1 MNTKHLFALAL
12 AVSVPGLAAACSP
25 AGPSQAEGPKPD
37 LDKPPK
43 GAGSGDATDLEDALE
58 LVKAKNFTAAKARAQ
73 QVYEKNPKHAVA
85 NYVLGMVAEEEKQDD
100 KALGYYRAALATDPA
115 LVGASIYLT
124 ALLIKLEKFDEAID
138 VAKNG
143 LKVAKGASYELHAN
157 LGYALV
163 GKKDLASAVK
173 SFGNALK
180 LNPEAVDVRFDRA
193 EALAALGQKDEAV
206 KEYKAVASN
215 PKADP
220 TLVRASAHGLSQLGE
235 HTVCVAVL
243 TPLVEGKPQPD
254 VLNQRAQCKHKAGDL
269 AGARADVEA
278 SIKLKP
284 NLNAHGFGAQWAE
297 EAKDK
302 KACVHHWT
310 ELGKLGAGNAKAEEQ
325 SKKGLERC
333 KKL

>member
-1 MNTKHLFALAL
+1 MKHLL
-12 AVSVPGLAAACSP
+12 AVVALVAVGSAVACSP

-43 GAGSGDATDLEDALE
+43 GAASGEAADLEDALE
-58 LVKAKNFTAAKARAQ
+58 LVKAKNFTAAKARAL

-100 KALGYYRAALATDPA
+100 KAVAFYKVALTTDPA
-115 LVGASIYLT
+115 LIGASIYLS
-124 ALLIKLEKFDEAID
+124 AILIKLEKYDEAAE

-143 LKVAKGASYELHAN
+143 LKTAKGASFELHAN
-157 LGYALV
+157 LGYALA
-163 GKKDLASAVK
+163 GKKDLATAVK
-173 SFGNALK
+173 SWANALK
-180 LNPEAVDVRFDRA
+180 LNPDSIDVRFDRA
-193 EALAALGQKDEAV
+193 EALAALGQKDEAI

-215 PKADP
+215 PKAEP

-235 HTVCVAVL
+235 HAVCVAVL
-243 TPLVEGKPQPD
+243 TPLVDSKPQPD
-254 VLNQRAQCKHKAGDL
+254 VLTQRAQCKHKAGDL
-269 AGARADVEA
+269 PGARADIDA

-284 NLNAHGFGAQWAE
+284 TLNAHGFGAQWAE

-302 KACVHHWT
+302 KACTLHWT
-310 ELGKLGAGNAKAEEQ
+310 ELGKLGVGNAKAESEA
-325 SKKGLERC
+325 KKGLDRC